1 MDLFSRTSVGFEVG
15 GTAPISEREQNA
27 MRAVISEHLRNT
39 LRQHGK
45 SVLTV
50 TLHTVRC
57 ACETT
62 FRVSVEA
69 DDPRDPDL
77 YASFVQDGIQI
88 YYSPR
93 LDGTSD
99 VLELD
104 DARGLFQ
111 GKPVL
116 AGPEELLATLIMGW
130 VEAQNLTL
138 GKERLDMQ

>member
-1 MDLFSRTSVGFEVG
+1 
-15 GTAPISEREQNA
+15 

-39 LRQHGK
+39 LRWHRK

-62 FRVSVEA
+62 FRVSVKA
-69 DDPRDPDL
+69 DAPRDPDL
-77 YASFVQDGIQI
+77 YESFVQDGIQI

-93 LDGTSD
+93 LDHASD

-104 DARGLFQ
+104 SPRGLFQ
-111 GKPVL
+111 SNPSLV
-116 AGPEELLATLIMGW
+116 GPDELLARLIMGR

-138 GKERLDMQ
+138 GKERSNAQ